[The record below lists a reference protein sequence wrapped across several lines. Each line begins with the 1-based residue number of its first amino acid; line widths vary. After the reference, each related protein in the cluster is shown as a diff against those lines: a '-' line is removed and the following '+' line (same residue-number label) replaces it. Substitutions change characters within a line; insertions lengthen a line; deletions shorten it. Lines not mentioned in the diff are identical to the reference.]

1 MGRSAN
7 TPSCDWVT
15 DPDDKSAL
23 VGFFHSIKHR
33 IGEGG
38 SWDATCLQEAEAF
51 MAARGPPQ
59 KGAPKTVAS
68 IRGVWASMK
77 KLHESL
83 LLVIQKRFPG
93 ASGWTYDADR
103 GFSVDD
109 ENRDAWKAF
118 VKAHSIFKPFANQG
132 WDLFNTVH
140 DVIPSRAKGMN
151 VHNPVF
157 PPTSTHPAIGAAHL
171 QPDLQGS
178 LSPTQINLHLDD
190 DDFPDPSQLTGF
202 SSQSSPSQPFS
213 DWSQSNYGSQ
223 AGFGDFD
230 NGGLG
235 LNFGLPSNLP
245 IAPLASSPIVQGSS
259 APALG
264 PPPASSSVSA
274 TPSIAQRSVLATPS
288 VGVKRSAPEDAQT
301 SWSAAKRG
309 KTSGPDAILS
319 LGKSVDNIGS
329 ALRDCFMPKES
340 SAVSPT
346 KQVSKARQIAEND
359 MEAGSI
365 TDEERAILSL
375 IFGGDSKT
383 ADAYVAEKSE
393 AGRKTLTKILISR
406 F

>member
-1 MGRSAN
+1 MGCSAN
-7 TPSCDWVT
+7 TLSCDWVT
-15 DPDDKSAL
+15 DPDAKSGP
-23 VGFFHSIKHR
+23 VGFFHSIKHH

-38 SWDATCLQEAEAF
+38 SWDVMCLQEAEAF

-68 IRGVWASMK
+68 IRGMK

-83 LLVIQKRFPG
+83 LLVIQKQFPG

-103 GFSVDD
+103 GFSIDD
-109 ENRDAWKAF
+109 ENRDAFKVF

-140 DVIPSRAKGMN
+140 DIIPSRAKGIN
-151 VHNPVF
+151 VHNP
-157 PPTSTHPAIGAAHL
+157 
-171 QPDLQGS
+171 GS

-190 DDFPDPSQLTGF
+190 NDFPDPSQLTGF
-202 SSQSSPSQPFS
+202 SSQSLPSQPFS

-245 IAPLASSPIVQGSS
+245 IAPWYLRPSCRAVPHLLWAFLRRRHPSLPPRALHRDLFWPRRLSVSS
-259 APALG
+259 AA
-264 PPPASSSVSA
+264 PP
-274 TPSIAQRSVLATPS
+274 RM
-288 VGVKRSAPEDAQT
+288 RT
-301 SWSAAKRG
+301 SWSAAKRS
-309 KTSGPDAILS
+309 KMSGPDAILS

-329 ALRDCFMPKES
+329 ALCDCFMPKES

-346 KQVSKARQIAEND
+346 KQVSKARQIAENN

>member
-1 MGRSAN
+1 MGHNSN
-7 TPSCDWVT
+7 TPTCDWVT
-15 DPDDKSAL
+15 DPNDKGAL

-38 SWDATCLQEAEAF
+38 SWDVTCLQEAEAF
-51 MAARGPPQ
+51 MAAWGPPQ

-68 IRGVWASMK
+68 IRGVWASIK

-93 ASGWTYDADR
+93 ASGWTYDADL

-140 DVIPSRAKGMN
+140 DIIPSRAKGMN

-157 PPTSTHPAIGAAHL
+157 PPPSTHPALGAAHL
-171 QPDLQGS
+171 QPDLRGS

-190 DDFPDPSQLTGF
+190 DNFPDPSQLTGF

-223 AGFGDFD
+223 AGFGDFNNSFD
-230 NGGLG
+230 NSGLG
-235 LNFGLPSNLP
+235 LNFGLQSNLP
-245 IAPLASSPIVQGSS
+245 VAPLASSPIVQGSS
-259 APALG
+259 RPAVG
-264 PPPASSSVSA
+264 PTPA
-274 TPSIAQRSVLATPS
+274 SIAQRSVPATPS
-288 VGVKRSAPEDAQT
+288 VGDVQT
-301 SWSAAKRG
+301 SWSAAKHG
-309 KTSGPDAILS
+309 KTSGPDVILS

-346 KQVSKARQIAEND
+346 KQVSKARKIAEDD